1 MILAA
6 TSLLSISAAMVGA
19 STLLCTRSSA
29 ALLSITN
36 LMLPGKAKS
45 WLDLCREKDEGTRRK
60 LCWILAAVMG

>member
-36 LMLPGKAKS
+36 LMLPGKAKT
-45 WLDLCREKDEGTRRK
+45 WLGLYVERKMREPGENFVGF
-60 LCWILAAVMG
+60 LLL